1 MGIGQCDYI
10 LVLASYSI
18 PPRTWLLL
26 TLRFHPISFPP
37 AFDSS
42 EDNFYLAKLSSPRC
56 FPPNYPV
63 FILSLRSI
71 SPLEYRIDMGR
82 GGGEEEMKMN
92 FGRVFVNID
101 NWACMAN
108 IGNRVNRLHSLI
120 FCFQYLSFFS
130 FFKFVVWLINN
141 CK

>member
-1 MGIGQCDYI
+1 MRLY
-10 LVLASYSI
+10 
-18 PPRTWLLL
+18 PRTRLLFDSAPNMAAINFAL
-26 TLRFHPISFPP
+26 PSYQFPACIRLERRQFLSRQTFFSPMFPP
-37 AFDSS
+37 ELSC
-42 EDNFYLAKLSSPRC
+42 FYSLSS
-56 FPPNYPV
+56 FD
-63 FILSLRSI
+63 FSI
-71 SPLEYRIDMGR
+71 GISYRYGR
-82 GGGEEEMKMN
+82 GGGGGGGGMKMN